1 MPLLPDPCEIA
12 SRLQLS
18 TDFQLR
24 PAQLADIP
32 ALFQLEQQSFQTD
45 QLSKRQFKWMLTRA
59 KAALWVINDV
69 QASEKLA
76 AYVLV
81 LFHRGTS
88 LARVYSLAVHPNY
101 RQAGLGQIL
110 MRTAEILARAQA
122 CIYLRLEVRA
132 DNHAGIRLY
141 ERLGYRYFGT
151 YADYYADHT
160 QALRYEKRIVAL
172 PKVKRDTPYYAQTLD
187 FTCGPAALLMAMRAL
202 DDTTELSRAHE
213 LQLWRE
219 ATTIFMTQGHGGC
232 SPQGL
237 ALAAWQ
243 RGFQVDLWVNSE
255 QALFLNSVRS
265 LEKKAV
271 IELVHTDFQEKL
283 AQTQVHQFVGELS
296 LQDLAHALEDGK
308 IPLVLISSWRFSRSK
323 SPHWVVITAMDED
336 FIYLHDPEIDT
347 QAHKDGLDTQHV
359 PVRQSQFTKMARF
372 GQEDLRTCV
381 LIYR

>member
-1 MPLLPDPCEIA
+1 MPLLPDPCELA

-18 TDFQLR
+18 AEFQLR
-24 PAQLADIP
+24 PAQVADIP
-32 ALFQLEQQSFQTD
+32 ALFQLEQQSFRTD

-59 KAALWVINDV
+59 KAALWVICLRA
-69 QASEKLA
+69 QPQHLA
-76 AYVLV
+76 AYALV

-88 LARVYSLAVHPNY
+88 LARLYSIAVSATY
-101 RQAGLGQIL
+101 RQAGLGRIL
-110 MRTAEILARAQA
+110 MLTAEALARAQA

-132 DNHAGIRLY
+132 DNQAGIRLY
-141 ERLGYRYFGT
+141 EGLGYRYFGT
-151 YADYYADHT
+151 YADYYEDHT

-187 FTCGPAALLMAMRAL
+187 FTCGPASLLMAMRAL
-202 DDTTELSRAHE
+202 DDTIELSRAHE

-283 AQTQVHQFVGELS
+283 AQTQVHEYIGELS
-296 LQDLAHALEDGK
+296 LPALAQALEDGK